1 MTPPRST
8 DLPTGTVTFLFT
20 DIEGSTQLIQ
30 RHPDAIKSALA
41 RHHQLL
47 HSVIELHHGRVFH
60 VIGDGLFS
68 AFANADDALGAALNA
83 QRALQHQDW
92 GELGEVR
99 VRMGLHTGAAEAR
112 DGEYLSSL
120 TLVRAQRVSAAGHG
134 GQTLLSAAAAETVG
148 ARLPEGTTLRDLGAH
163 KLRGLGDAEGI
174 YQLVASDLPSEF
186 PPLRVEDAGASSAT
200 PLHQLVRGRLID
212 RAAEALQL
220 KQHWERAQQARG
232 HLVLLSGEPGVGKTR
247 LAQELI
253 SRAQES
259 GATILRGGCYEYE
272 ATTPYLPMVEAF
284 REWAQWRNADQLR
297 AALGATATEIAKL
310 APEIEAKL
318 GPLAPNA
325 ALSPGEERLR
335 LFDNAARFLR
345 SLAATRGLLLFV
357 DDLHWADQ
365 GTLSL
370 LHYVLRYLRNDRVL
384 VLGAYRELELDRAHP
399 LAAALVDW
407 NRERLA
413 TRVMLGRLSREDSNA
428 LIATLFGQESV
439 SEDFAAALYRETEG
453 NPFFIE
459 EVVKSLIEQGQIYR
473 EGEQWQRKE
482 VHELA
487 IPQSVKEAIGRRLT
501 RLDDKVIET
510 LRTAAAIGKSFAFG
524 ELASVAA
531 ADEDSLL
538 DALDEASAAQLIRAN
553 IGSAGS
559 APRGDESFVFTHDKI
574 REVLYEELNPIRR
587 RRLHQRIAEAL
598 EKLYAGPATTGGE
611 AAGTDQHAQDLAYHF
626 TQAGDLERSLT
637 WSRRAARNAV
647 MVFAH
652 DEALKFLEHARE
664 SAEVL
669 HRPGEVAA
677 IDEEI
682 GDIHDARGVIPAA
695 VESYE
700 RALAEATTRETRA
713 ALKVKVGNA
722 YVPIGDPR
730 GLARLEEAL
739 AELDPQ
745 TQTNALALATALVG
759 RYYHYRTEH
768 RKAIEFLERARQLAE
783 PLDDPWTL
791 CNIYSYLAGAHQ
803 HLLLFDE
810 SDRWARASIALG
822 ERKSFGFALALGNE
836 FLAEN
841 AGGRGLWDE
850 TLVFADRDHEEAH
863 KIGSIARAAWSGFCH
878 GTGLYGKGDLSA
890 AKNAALAA
898 LELAEQI
905 GEERLATW
913 IGPNAAAVAADLGDD
928 EAAGQ
933 HAKRTWERAQRL
945 QQLVLSAGA
954 LHALGYAAMQRGD
967 LEAALEAYSQY
978 VQLVRDTENGVARN
992 LIMSSAAE
1000 AHLRAGKVDEAES
1013 LANKALEVAEFA
1025 KAPHYIALARR
1036 VLGQIHAARQRYDD
1050 AALAFGEAIAG
1061 FEKTASRLEL
1071 GRALCYRASLRIDRG
1086 DANGARADASQ
1097 ARDLFA
1103 ETGAMRDRERA
1114 EALLR

>member
-1 MTPPRST
+1 MTPPRT
-8 DLPTGTVTFLFT
+8 NDLPTGTVTFLFT

-30 RHPDAIKSALA
+30 RHPDAAKSALP
-41 RHHQLL
+41 RHQALL
-47 HSVIELHHGRVFH
+47 EDVIDQHNGRVFH

-68 AFANADDALGAALNA
+68 AFANADDALGAALDA
-83 QRALQHQDW
+83 QRALQRQNW
-92 GELGEVR
+92 GELGAVR

-148 ARLPEGTTLRDLGAH
+148 AHLPEGTTLRDLGAH

-212 RAAEALQL
+212 RAAESLQL

-253 SRAQES
+253 GHAQES

-284 REWAQWRNADQLR
+284 REWAQWRDADQLR
-297 AALGATATEIAKL
+297 VALGATATEIAKL

-325 ALSPGEERLR
+325 SLSPGEERLR

-370 LHYVLRYLRNDRVL
+370 LHYILRYLRNDRVL

-428 LIATLFGQESV
+428 LIATLFGQDSV

-473 EGEQWQRKE
+473 EGERWQRKD

-501 RLDDKVIET
+501 RLDDKVIDM
-510 LRTAAAIGKSFAFG
+510 LRTAAALGKSFAFG
-524 ELASVAA
+524 ELATVAA
-531 ADEDSLL
+531 TDEDSLL
-538 DALDEASAAQLIRAN
+538 DALDDASAAQLIRAN
-553 IGSAGS
+553 TGSASGAS
-559 APRGDESFVFTHDKI
+559 RGDESFVFTHDKI

-587 RRLHQRIAEAL
+587 RRLHQRIGEAL
-598 EKLYAGPATTGGE
+598 EKLYAAPA
-611 AAGTDQHAQDLAYHF
+611 AAGGRAAAADQHAQDLAHHF
-626 TQAGDLERSLT
+626 TQAGDLEHSLG
-637 WSRRAARNAV
+637 WSRRAARYAGL
-647 MVFAH
+647 VFAH

-664 SAEVL
+664 SAEAL
-669 HRPGEVAA
+669 RRSDDVAA

-682 GDIHDARGVIPAA
+682 GDIHEARGVIPAA
-695 VESYE
+695 VKSYE
-700 RALAEATTRETRA
+700 RSLTQAPTREGRA
-713 ALKVKVGNA
+713 VIKVKVGSA
-722 YVPIGDPR
+722 YMPIGDPR
-730 GLARLEEAL
+730 GLASLEEAL
-739 AELDPQ
+739 VELDPQ
-745 TQTNALALATALVG
+745 TQTNALALATGLVG

-768 RKAIEFLERARQLAE
+768 RKAIEFLERARKLAE
-783 PLDDPWTL
+783 PLDDAWTL
-791 CNIYSYLAGAHQ
+791 CNIYSHLAGAHQ
-803 HLLLFDE
+803 HLLLYDE
-810 SDRWARASIALG
+810 SDRWARATIALG
-822 ERKSFGFALALGNE
+822 ERKSFGFARAIGNE

-841 AGGRGLWDE
+841 AAGRGLWSE
-850 TLVFADRDHEEAH
+850 TLAFAERDRDEGR
-863 KIGSIARAAWSGFCH
+863 KIGSLARIAWSGFCSA
-878 GTGLYGKGDLSA
+878 TGHYGKGELEA
-890 AKNAALAA
+890 ARTTALAT
-898 LELAEQI
+898 LELCEQI
-905 GEERLATW
+905 GEGRLASW
-913 IGPNAAAVAADLGDD
+913 VDNAVAITLSDLGD
-928 EAAGQ
+928 EATARE
-933 HAKRTWERAQRL
+933 HATRAIERAQQL
-945 QQLVLSAGA
+945 DQLVLTAGA
-954 LHALGYAAMQRGD
+954 QHALGYVAMQHGD
-967 LEAALEAYSQY
+967 LDKALDAYTQY
-978 VQLVRDTENGVARN
+978 VQLVKDTENGVARN

-1000 AHLRAGKVDEAES
+1000 AHLRAGKLNEAES
-1013 LANKALEVAEFA
+1013 LANKAREVAEFA
-1025 KAPHYIALARR
+1025 RAPHYLALALR

-1050 AALAFGEAIAG
+1050 AALVFGEAVTG
-1061 FEKTASRLEL
+1061 FEKTGSRLEL
-1071 GRALCYRASLRIDRG
+1071 GRALCCRASFRIDRG
-1086 DANGARADASQ
+1086 DPAGARADAER

-1103 ETGAMRDRERA
+1103 ETGAARERERA
-1114 EALLR
+1114 EGLLR